1 MHIRSVICEKRKVN
15 ITERRR
21 NGDWMTLNGHWNVP
35 AIQSTEWWLKG
46 DWMAPFSFH
55 GTVAFRLVFA
65 LYVCLSVCVSVC
77 LSVYVSVS
85 VCLYVCLL
93 VWLFFLSSVCL
104 FICHSLSPVFCL
116 CLFYFPSLLSIYLS
130 IHLSV
135 SVCLSFICLS
145 IYFFFYLS
153 ISSIYLSFSLSFL
166 SVYLR
171 LFLLN
176 PPFFAE
182 ILPICMTHY
191 PIQAT
196 SYISFSL
203 SLTSLSIIYTL
214 SFIDFFHVVPT
225 GALGFS

>member
-1 MHIRSVICEKRKVN
+1 MHIRSVIWEKRKVN
-15 ITERRR
+15 ITKRRR

-35 AIQSTEWWLKG
+35 AIQSTEWQLKG
-46 DWMAPFSFH
+46 DWMAPFSFQRM
-55 GTVAFRLVFA
+55 VAFRLVFA
-65 LYVCLSVCVSVC
+65 LYVCLSVCVYVSLSDCSFFHPYVS
-77 LSVYVSVS
+77 LSVTLCLPFSV
-85 VCLYVCLL
+85 
-93 VWLFFLSSVCL
+93 
-104 FICHSLSPVFCL
+104 